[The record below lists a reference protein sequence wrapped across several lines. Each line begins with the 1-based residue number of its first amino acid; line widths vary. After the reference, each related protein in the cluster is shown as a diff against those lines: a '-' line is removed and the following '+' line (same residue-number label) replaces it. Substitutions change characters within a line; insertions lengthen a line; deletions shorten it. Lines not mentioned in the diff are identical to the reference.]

1 MPETRQQTGG
11 EEAVV
16 QHLVHAQV
24 TRHGDVANRGEIRR
38 TLVHHARLV
47 IPETVI
53 EQIFLRRHGMV
64 EPSIG
69 GDDVVRP
76 GAKRFHR
83 HHPGAASEVQH
94 ARVPRVGAKTF
105 HGDGNGGGEGVQSRH
120 VFQIFEVSAR
130 HANIR
135 LDGEVIVRVSHVV
148 VVLRLE
154 RSQQPRRER
163 VARMKSMQRRGV
175 RKVGDGAG
183 DADRGGSA
191 KVSRP
196 RPATRSATTAAVA
209 SSSPRLHST
218 CAGSIASPPSKA
230 IFASR
235 GFPNPTSANPAR
247 A

>member
-53 EQIFLRRHGMV
+53 EQIFLRRHGVV

-76 GAKRFHR
+76 GAKSFHR

-105 HGDGNGGGEGVQSRH
+105 HGNGDGSGEGVQSRH

-130 HANIR
+130 HANVR

-183 DADRGGSA
+183 DADRGGKRESL
-191 KVSRP
+191 
-196 RPATRSATTAAVA
+196 ATTTGDEVRHDRGG
-209 SSSPRLHST
+209 RLL
-218 CAGSIASPPSKA
+218 
-230 IFASR
+230 
-235 GFPNPTSANPAR
+235 
-247 A
+247 